1 MNEKIIA
8 PCGLDCFNCELYE
21 SNVTPEFQEMI
32 ANKLKIPQNLVKCK
46 GCGNGS
52 QCLFL
57 DLQGKTCSTLKCAQE
72 KGVKYCFEC
81 DEFPCMMLMPLADGA
96 SQYPHNIKLFNLCM
110 MKKMGVE
117 NWMEAA
123 KTIKKDYFTK
133 KFQIGNGGK

>member
-1 MNEKIIA
+1 MNEKIIV

-21 SNVTPEFQEMI
+21 SNITPEFQEMI
-32 ANKLKIPQNLVKCK
+32 ANKLKIPQNLEKCK
-46 GCGNGS
+46 GSGNGS

-110 MKKMGVE
+110 MKKMGR
-117 NWMEAA
+117 
-123 KTIKKDYFTK
+123 
-133 KFQIGNGGK
+133 